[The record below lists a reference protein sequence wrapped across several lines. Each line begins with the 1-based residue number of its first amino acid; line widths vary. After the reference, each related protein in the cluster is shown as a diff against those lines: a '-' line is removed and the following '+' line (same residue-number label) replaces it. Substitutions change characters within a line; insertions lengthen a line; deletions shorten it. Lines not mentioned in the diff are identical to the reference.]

1 MHSSSLNDSSIPRF
15 GVKTDQEELLAQ
27 VGGASAG
34 AGLEREGQSS
44 GGGGSEGLGQIE
56 MRIPVYLPFET
67 LRKGGVKEPVC
78 AVCLSM
84 GFSRQE
90 Y

>member
-1 MHSSSLNDSSIPRF
+1 MKDW
-15 GVKTDQEELLAQ
+15 A
-27 VGGASAG
+27 
-34 AGLEREGQSS
+34 
-44 GGGGSEGLGQIE
+44 LGQTE

-67 LRKGGVKEPVC
+67 LRKGGVKETVC

>member
-1 MHSSSLNDSSIPRF
+1 MKDW
-15 GVKTDQEELLAQ
+15 A
-27 VGGASAG
+27 
-34 AGLEREGQSS
+34 
-44 GGGGSEGLGQIE
+44 LGQIE
-56 MRIPVYLPFET
+56 MRIAVYLPFET